1 MGNTLNYFYPASE
14 NFPFDVVRTENS
26 EIFEISEDGRVK
38 GEITRILRDLGLD
51 K

>member
-26 EIFEISEDGRVK
+26 EIFELSGTEELKGRLP
-38 GEITRILRDLGLD
+38 EF
-51 K
+51 